1 MRMSV
6 KYKTVDEYLSYC
18 PEDIQYKLEDL
29 RSTIKKAAPQA
40 LEIINYN
47 IPSYKQHRVLV
58 HFAAYPH
65 HIGFYPTSSGVREF
79 ENELTK
85 YKVSKGAIQFPIDEK
100 LPLALIAKI
109 VRYRVKEDAAKAAA
123 KGAEKVAVKT
133 AARGAVKIVAKRK

>member
-1 MRMSV
+1 MRVSV
-6 KYKTVDEYLSYC
+6 KYKTVDEYLSFC
-18 PEDIQYKLEDL
+18 PEEIQYKLEDL
-29 RSTIKKAAPQA
+29 RRTIKKAAPQA

-58 HFAAYPH
+58 HFAAYKN

-79 ENELTK
+79 RNELTR

-109 VRYRVKEDAAKAAA
+109 VRFRAREDAAKAAG
-123 KGAEKVAVKT
+123 KGASKT
-133 AARGAVKIVAKRK
+133 GRARR